1 MSKATAKKKKK
12 AKTIL
17 LREKLF
23 RRNMIQY
30 LS

>member
-1 MSKATAKKKKK
+1 MSKATAKKKK